1 LTDTRDSQSDNTV
14 SDLWKSSPCCSG
26 TIYFNVSDVDAIC
39 VSVKEKA
46 NLAWELQD
54 MPLRPSLSERITSA
68 FLGAL
73 FGGAIGLAVAW
84 LLMFSSTLYL
94 LGVGNHPISFV
105 KSATAGAV
113 FFATAGAL
121 FGCSTGTLVG
131 HILAGI
137 FEFERLD
144 GRRNPWGIEL
154 VLFLVGIV
162 VLLWVNGVFPV

>member
-1 LTDTRDSQSDNTV
+1 MPDTSM
-14 SDLWKSSPCCSG
+14 SSR
-26 TIYFNVSDVDAIC
+26 
-39 VSVKEKA
+39 
-46 NLAWELQD
+46 
-54 MPLRPSLSERITSA
+54 RPSLSERITSA
-68 FLGAL
+68 LLGAL

-94 LGVGNHPISFV
+94 LGVGSHPISFV

-131 HILAGI
+131 HVLAGI

-154 VLFLVGIV
+154 VLFLVGVGVI
-162 VLLWVNGVFPV
+162 LWVNGVFSA